1 MQISLIHEYYLKCN
15 TYKYFYFHRM
25 SSAVWPVVISY
36 LLVLPFKAHGEHFG
50 YCSTE
55 HTKDLSNNNLTR
67 IPSHLSNNIEY
78 LDVSHNKISSIV
90 HGDLSGLT
98 HLCFLKIAHC
108 GLQHISPD
116 AFSSNSEMK
125 VLNISYNHL
134 TSIPN
139 LYLPQLRILDL
150 SRNPYPNYGLP
161 HSFGNLNYLSILAIG
176 SPVATS
182 VKVEDFVPL
191 QNIRLKKIIFGDRT
205 ELRNYEKGVFSQLKS
220 LQEVILKVTFCQ
232 RFDIFKDMIID
243 FDQTQTKKIQLI
255 KLFPD
260 QCSIM
265 TDPFDAFKDL
275 RVLSN
280 LSVVDTWINS
290 SVMVKLFKNVWKS
303 SFEEIAFL
311 NITYNED
318 TPDGF
323 QLPKQNHTMNL
334 RAFIL
339 DGVHHHQ
346 YRYPTINTSV
356 ELINQLTYLKFSGT
370 GMNILPCNLIS
381 AIKSLQVLDLS
392 NNLLDDSGFWWSG
405 CSSHKV
411 FPALR
416 KLSLSHNRFNDLAEI
431 ANNVNDMKF
440 LESLDLSFNSI
451 SIGKPCFWP
460 SHLTELSL
468 SHNNLGDHVFRF
480 LSPHFQKIDLS
491 KTGLS
496 VIPLNSISLLPRLT
510 HLYLSFNSIQ
520 VIPADFRSPAL
531 VSLHVDQNAIT
542 FISQKTMEG
551 LPKLK
556 TLKAGHNPFSCD
568 CDSFWFMTEL
578 NKSLL
583 LDWPLGYA
591 CSTPPSLSGRRLGTY
606 EYGWLS
612 CQPGLQAAVV
622 LPVLF
627 VVGAAL
633 AVTVYACDGVWYT
646 KMLWVWIRMKRRG
659 SKRANRL
666 LNATFRYHAFISY
679 SQHDSVWVGSQLV
692 PALERSDLSLCVH
705 ERDFEPG
712 KWIVDNI
719 IQCVEDSYKSL
730 FILSKNFVQ
739 SEWCNYELFFAQHRA
754 ISVNDDSLVFVL
766 LEPIPTDSLPK
777 KFLKLRT
784 LLRQKTYLEWPADE
798 RKQRVFWCN
807 LRAILQTVDQ
817 SKILK
822 DVATDIADICPLL
835 PV

>member
-1 MQISLIHEYYLKCN
+1 
-15 TYKYFYFHRM
+15 
-25 SSAVWPVVISY
+25 
-36 LLVLPFKAHGEHFG
+36 
-50 YCSTE
+50 
-55 HTKDLSNNNLTR
+55 
-67 IPSHLSNNIEY
+67 
-78 LDVSHNKISSIV
+78 
-90 HGDLSGLT
+90 
-98 HLCFLKIAHC
+98 
-108 GLQHISPD
+108 
-116 AFSSNSEMK
+116 
-125 VLNISYNHL
+125 
-134 TSIPN
+134 
-139 LYLPQLRILDL
+139 
-150 SRNPYPNYGLP
+150 
-161 HSFGNLNYLSILAIG
+161 
-176 SPVATS
+176 
-182 VKVEDFVPL
+182 
-191 QNIRLKKIIFGDRT
+191 
-205 ELRNYEKGVFSQLKS
+205 
-220 LQEVILKVTFCQ
+220 
-232 RFDIFKDMIID
+232 MIID

-260 QCSIM
+260 QCSIT

-280 LSVVDTWINS
+280 LSIVDTWINS

-323 QLPKQNHTMNL
+323 QLPMQNHTMNL

-346 YRYPTINTSV
+346 YRYPTINMSV

-468 SHNNLGDHVFRF
+468 SHNNLGNDVFRF

-496 VIPLNSISLLPRLT
+496 VIPLNSMSLLPSLT
-510 HLYLSFNSIQ
+510 YLYLSFNSIQ
-520 VIPADFRSPAL
+520 VIPEDIRAPAL
-531 VSLHVDQNAIT
+531 VSLHIDQNAIT

-556 TLKAGHNPFSCD
+556 TLKAGNNPFSCD
-568 CDSFWFMTEL
+568 CDSFWFMTDL

-583 LDWPLGYA
+583 LDWPQDYA
-591 CSTPPSLSGRRLGTY
+591 CSTPPSFSGRRLGTY

-633 AVTVYACDGVWYT
+633 AVTVHACDGVWYT

-679 SQHDSVWVGSQLV
+679 SQHDSVWVGSELV
-692 PALERSDLSLCVH
+692 PELERSGLSLCVH

-754 ISVNDDSLVFVL
+754 ISVNNDSLVFVL

-784 LLRQKTYLEWPADE
+784 LLRQKTYLEWPVDE

-807 LRAILQTVDQ
+807 LRAILQTVHQ

-822 DVATDIADICPLL
+822 DVATAIADTCPLL
-835 PV
+835 PVKE